1 MLQLYCTELVRAPVR
16 YQRIASVPR
25 PRSRLCHHSPI
36 KGPESPEQRRH
47 LIQMAEKKEEEPKAS
62 ADNNWKVKGAGCDV
76 WGDQR
81 MALAKV
87 LRDDILPKTA
97 VRDRWFIEH
106 GTLLGAWR
114 SGKWIPHDDD
124 FDIAIL
130 FDGTLED
137 ARAGLE
143 ALLPVLKEAL
153 PEKYDARLLTGT
165 KDCECSRSLWASLA
179 ASKKRLRRRR

>member
-1 MLQLYCTELVRAPVR
+1 
-16 YQRIASVPR
+16 
-25 PRSRLCHHSPI
+25 
-36 KGPESPEQRRH
+36 
-47 LIQMAEKKEEEPKAS
+47 MAEKKEEEPKAS

-165 KDCECSRSLWASLA
+165 KDCE
-179 ASKKRLRRRR
+179 

>member
-1 MLQLYCTELVRAPVR
+1 MR
-16 YQRIASVPR
+16 YQCIASVPR

-97 VRDRWFIEH
+97 VADRWFIEH

-153 PEKYDARLLTGT
+153 PEQYDARLLTGT
-165 KDCECSRSLWASLA
+165 KDCE
-179 ASKKRLRRRR
+179 

>member
-1 MLQLYCTELVRAPVR
+1 
-16 YQRIASVPR
+16 
-25 PRSRLCHHSPI
+25 
-36 KGPESPEQRRH
+36 
-47 LIQMAEKKEEEPKAS
+47 MAEKKKEEPKAS

-97 VRDRWFIEH
+97 VADRWFIEH

-153 PEKYDARLLTGT
+153 PEQYDARLLEGT
-165 KDCECSRSLWASLA
+165 KDCKCSRSLCVFFRSLKEA
-179 ASKKRLRRRR
+179 AAQTPTRSRCSSPRPAGTHWPARSTRGLTTST